1 MANEVTDAMKEAGAA
16 VLRAAG
22 VDAAHDLAHEV
33 LVQALAARPLPE
45 GMVPFKPMTTPES
58 RDALAK
64 WMSLNAHD
72 GSAYEGLMHLM
83 VDRDLY
89 ETEVCRLSAE
99 LDRLRARLAE
109 AEAEKGAAVAAER
122 ELLAAGAS
130 AANILYNMA
139 QSPSV
144 KDDVRKSMKAAQERW
159 DAVRA
164 AIRARGGD
172 NG

>member
-1 MANEVTDAMKEAGAA
+1 MANDITPAMDLIAEALTDFYGERCPDVHPGCRCCEAWAQYG
-16 VLRAAG
+16 
-22 VDAAHDLAHEV
+22 
-33 LVQALAARPLPE
+33 ALAARPEPE
-45 GMVPFKPMTTPES
+45 GMRTTAEERRLLATDVEHDRRRGLFVAGWDPERYLAVF
-58 RDALAK
+58 RDFDRLLA
-64 WMSLNAHD
+64 
-72 GSAYEGLMHLM
+72 
-83 VDRDLY
+83 
-89 ETEVCRLSAE
+89 EVTC
-99 LDRLRARLAE
+99 LRARLAE